1 MRVIHIKQLRK
12 KAVSEVK
19 IYILKKNTS
28 ASTQLRFK
36 SKATEGEKAVSEV
49 VGNFLK

>member
-1 MRVIHIKQLRK
+1 MCYTHKAAEKERSFRSKNIHFEK
-12 KAVSEVK
+12 S
-19 IYILKKNTS
+19 TS
-28 ASTQLRFK
+28 ASTQLKFK